1 MTTTLSP
8 AIAIHLSAAVVATLI
23 GPLALWARQGR
34 RTHPR
39 LHRAF
44 GYAWVTLMVVA
55 ATSALFISGDR
66 LPHIA
71 GIGPIHLLI
80 PVTFSML
87 ILAFWFLA
95 KGDITGHRKTMQR
108 LYVGACLVAGA
119 FTLLP
124 GRFLNNLVFGQW
136 LGLIS
141 PISPISQAPQGTP
154 MIAKILFNT
163 PLWVWGL
170 LAALLALGF
179 SQTRSRRAGLARITL
194 LPLGLGAF
202 SLYGT
207 VSAFGASPTVIGS
220 WLAATTL
227 LILIVTQMPLPA
239 GARYD
244 SASRQFQVPG
254 SWMPMALIM
263 GIFLT
268 KYVVGVSLVMHPE
281 LKANA
286 NFSLAVGTLYGVYSG
301 IFAGRA
307 VRLLRLLRLSRP
319 SRLAMRRD
327 AAPTLPVLNA

>member
-1 MTTTLSP
+1 MTMTMSP
-8 AIAIHLSAAVVATLI
+8 AIAIHLSAAVSATLI

-44 GYAWVTLMVVA
+44 GYAWVTLMIVA
-55 ATSALFISGDR
+55 ATSALFIRDFR
-66 LPHIA
+66 PPNIA
-71 GIGPIHLLI
+71 GYRPIHVLI
-80 PVTFSML
+80 PVVYGML

-95 KGDITGHRKTMQR
+95 KGHINGHRKLMQY
-108 LYVGACLVAGA
+108 LYVSGCLVAGA

-124 GRFLNNLVFGQW
+124 GRFLGNLVWGQW

-141 PISPISQAPQGTP
+141 ATPPISQAPKGTP
-154 MIAKILFNT
+154 MIAQILINT

-179 SQTRSRRAGLARITL
+179 SQARSRTAGLGRITL

-207 VSAFGASPTVIGS
+207 VSAFGASPPVIGS

-227 LILIVTQMPLPA
+227 LLLIVTQMPLPA
-239 GARYD
+239 GARYE
-244 SASRQFQVPG
+244 SATRQFHLPG
-254 SWMPMALIM
+254 SWVPMALILC
-263 GIFLT
+263 IFLT

-286 NFSLAVGTLYGVYSG
+286 NFILAIGTLYGLYSG

-307 VRLLRLLRLSRP
+307 VRLIRLVLRP
-319 SRLAMRRD
+319 